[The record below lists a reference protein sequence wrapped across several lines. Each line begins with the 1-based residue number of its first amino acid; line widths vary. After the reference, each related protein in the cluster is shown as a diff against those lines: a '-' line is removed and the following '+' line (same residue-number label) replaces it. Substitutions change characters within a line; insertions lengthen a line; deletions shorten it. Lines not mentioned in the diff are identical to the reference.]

1 MLSNQ
6 SINQII
12 EEEKEKNSYART
24 RTNGSGGGGDD
35 TIRHVID
42 SMNF

>member
-24 RTNGSGGGGDD
+24 RTNGGGGGDD